1 MLAISALMVTAGCGG
16 GFPLGAL
23 GLSDE
28 DLEAFGAAQADFN
41 QQIESLPS
49 ITVRII
55 NETSAIARVELASG
69 ASGPEFPIPE
79 GFEGIADPFAP
90 EEPFLQSIDSQVVL
104 VAPGG
109 TVSGPLKCGEVIGI
123 SATVPADAE
132 SFGFGTDAFG
142 LFISSGNIALSG
154 IGEAA
159 QRDFSGDT
167 VGGAR
172 FVRPGVDGIVC
183 RTDTLVVRIESPASE
198 TIYNPET
205 GELLAGGSPGA
216 GTLSI
221 E

>member
-1 MLAISALMVTAGCGG
+1 MLAISALMVTAGCGESS
-16 GFPLGAL
+16 LVTL
-23 GLSDE
+23 GLSEE

-41 QQIESLPS
+41 EQIESLPS
-49 ITVRII
+49 ITVRIV
-55 NETSAIARVELASG
+55 NETAAIARVELASG
-69 ASGPEFPIPE
+69 ASGPAFPVPEVVE
-79 GFEGIADPFAP
+79 GFADPFVP
-90 EEPFLQSIDSQVVL
+90 EGPFLQSIDSQVVL

-142 LFISSGNIALSG
+142 LFISSGNIAFSG

-159 QRDFSGDT
+159 QMDFSGDT

-172 FVRPGVDGIVC
+172 FVRPEVDGIVC
-183 RTDTLVVRIESPASE
+183 GRDTLVVRIESPASE
-198 TIYNPET
+198 TIYDAET
-205 GELLAGGSPGA
+205 GALLAGGSPGA